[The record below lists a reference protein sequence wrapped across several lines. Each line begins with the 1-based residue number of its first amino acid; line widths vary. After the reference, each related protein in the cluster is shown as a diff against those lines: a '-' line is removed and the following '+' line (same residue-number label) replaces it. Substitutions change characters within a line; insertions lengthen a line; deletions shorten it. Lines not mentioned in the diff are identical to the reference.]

1 MVATRIGS
9 AMSTVPGQ
17 PVLTLQYE
25 HALVHVSPKIMNVAV
40 PRSQHSPMF
49 GQAASS
55 QTVFRLAF
63 LIFLRIS
70 RKFSPPGAL
79 TLNQSGNFRSTV
91 GEPGFSDLETKV
103 YCSIHIR
110 GFEHSP
116 FLPEATFSQLVQ
128 NNRQTEYFLQLL
140 LIPDCL
146 SYKVRFGH
154 TEWQS
159 INVDED
165 IAARILQGMWT

>member
-40 PRSQHSPMF
+40 PLSQHSPIF

-63 LIFLRIS
+63 LIFLRIL

-91 GEPGFSDLETKV
+91 GEPGFSDLETKG

-110 GFEHSP
+110 GFEYSA
-116 FLPEATFSQLVQ
+116 FLLEATFSQVVQ
-128 NNRQTEYFLQLL
+128 NNRQSGYLLQLI

-146 SYKVRFGH
+146 S
-154 TEWQS
+154 
-159 INVDED
+159 
-165 IAARILQGMWT
+165 

>member
-40 PRSQHSPMF
+40 PLSQHSPIF

-70 RKFSPPGAL
+70 RKFFPPGAL

-110 GFEHSP
+110 GFEYST
-116 FLPEATFSQLVQ
+116 FLLEATFSQVVQ
-128 NNRQTEYFLQLL
+128 NNRQSGYLLQLIL
-140 LIPDCL
+140 MPDCL
-146 SYKVRFGH
+146 S
-154 TEWQS
+154 
-159 INVDED
+159 
-165 IAARILQGMWT
+165 

>member
-40 PRSQHSPMF
+40 PLSQHSPIF

-91 GEPGFSDLETKV
+91 GEPGFSDLETKG

-110 GFEHSP
+110 GFEYSA
-116 FLPEATFSQLVQ
+116 FLLEATFSQVVQ
-128 NNRQTEYFLQLL
+128 NNRQSGYLLQLI

-146 SYKVRFGH
+146 S
-154 TEWQS
+154 
-159 INVDED
+159 
-165 IAARILQGMWT
+165 

>member
-9 AMSTVPGQ
+9 AMSIVPGQ

-40 PRSQHSPMF
+40 PLSQHSPML

-91 GEPGFSDLETKV
+91 GESGFSDLETKV

-110 GFEHSP
+110 GFEHC
-116 FLPEATFSQLVQ
+116 LLLLQATFSQLVQ
-128 NNRQTEYFLQLL
+128 NNRQPQYFLQLL

-146 SYKVRFGH
+146 SQKVRFDD

-159 INVDED
+159 TSVKKDT
-165 IAARILQGMWT
+165 AVRILRGMWT

>member
-1 MVATRIGS
+1 M
-9 AMSTVPGQ
+9 
-17 PVLTLQYE
+17 TLQKA
-25 HALVHVSPKIMNVAV
+25 HDLVQVSPMTMIVACFFA
-40 PRSQHSPMF
+40 QHSPMF

-91 GEPGFSDLETKV
+91 GEPGFSDLETKG

-110 GFEHSP
+110 GFEYSA
-116 FLPEATFSQLVQ
+116 FLLEATFSQVVQ
-128 NNRQTEYFLQLL
+128 NNRQSGYLLQLI

-146 SYKVRFGH
+146 S
-154 TEWQS
+154 
-159 INVDED
+159 
-165 IAARILQGMWT
+165 